1 MEGNAGMTESLTLTR
16 HCHTSTEKRAY
27 TQIRA
32 ISLCCCSVPLS
43 ASYTWLFTLAK
54 TSSNGRFG
62 SLSLEPYFK
71 SSHVAGGCHSGQLG
85 CPALPSPE
93 NVLLASTDLRM
104 KTLGVISKCSS
115 PKRYAA
121 VICSHIKLKHLQA
134 RDIWKHC
141 SVFCLHP
148 YCTSW
153 YSYL

>member
-134 RDIWKHC
+134 RDI
-141 SVFCLHP
+141 
-148 YCTSW
+148 
-153 YSYL
+153 